1 MCFNNNIFLIKKITK
16 YNNNIPYFYF
26 KLNGIFS
33 GAISHHSNICL
44 RTKSYRFKVVKKIK
58 NKNKHSIILKRIYIY
73 APDSHLLVLQI
84 AERKFDILFLS
95 FRTLTKKNFKCF

>member
-33 GAISHHSNICL
+33 GTISHHSNICL

-73 APDSHLLVLQI
+73 I
-84 AERKFDILFLS
+84 CFGLS
-95 FRTLTKKNFKCF
+95 FTSTDCRKKIRYIISIFSNLNKEEL